1 MHVGWSMIAG
11 WLLYVAS
18 GRRWWVGALA
28 AAHVLLMETVVIATG
43 NHYVIDGVVGM
54 TVVAISAA
62 VVHWYE
68 VCVRSNQRRLL
79 HSVRERA

>member
-1 MHVGWSMIAG
+1 
-11 WLLYVAS
+11 
-18 GRRWWVGALA
+18 
-28 AAHVLLMETVVIATG
+28 
-43 NHYVIDGVVGM
+43 M

-68 VCVRSNQRRLL
+68 VRVRSNQRRLL